1 MSKNIDFSQ
10 IEVYKGK
17 SFDELLKQIHDNSN
31 EKSDQIRSLILKLS
45 GFIKDT
51 DDAALLVPLLASYL
65 EVGVKNDEQLIKL
78 AALVQRFIKTSASN
92 NEEDSSYGL
101 SEKERAE
108 IIANAREFGSGKI
121 VKMGNGN

>member
-1 MSKNIDFSQ
+1 MSKNVDFSQ

-51 DDAALLVPLLASYL
+51 DDAALLVPL
-65 EVGVKNDEQLIKL
+65 
-78 AALVQRFIKTSASN
+78 
-92 NEEDSSYGL
+92 
-101 SEKERAE
+101 
-108 IIANAREFGSGKI
+108 
-121 VKMGNGN
+121 

>member
-1 MSKNIDFSQ
+1 MSN
-10 IEVYKGK
+10 
-17 SFDELLKQIHDNSN
+17 FDELLKQIHDNSN

>member
-1 MSKNIDFSQ
+1 MSKNVDFTK

-17 SFDELLKQIHDNSN
+17 SFDELLKQIHENSN
-31 EKSDQIRSLILKLS
+31 EKSEQIRSLILKITS
-45 GFIKDT
+45 FIKDA
-51 DDAALLVPLLASYL
+51 DDAALLVPLLAEYL

-78 AALVQRFIKTSASN
+78 AAIVQRFVKNTGSN
-92 NEEDSSYGL
+92 AEDNNSFGL

-121 VKMGNGN
+121 VKIGNAN

>member
-1 MSKNIDFSQ
+1 MSKNVDFTQ

-17 SFDELLKQIHDNSN
+17 SFDELLKQIHENSN
-31 EKSDQIRSLILKLS
+31 EKSEQIRSLILKITS
-45 GFIKDT
+45 FIKDA
-51 DDAALLVPLLASYL
+51 DDAALLVPLLAEYL

-78 AALVQRFIKTSASN
+78 AAIVQRFVKNTGSN
-92 NEEDSSYGL
+92 AEDNNSFGL

-121 VKMGNGN
+121 VKIGNAN

>member
-31 EKSDQIRSLILKLS
+31 EKSDQIRSLIQKLS
-45 GFIKDT
+45 GFIKDP

-78 AALVQRFIKTSASN
+78 AAIIQRFVKTSATSSD
-92 NEEDSSYGL
+92 EDSSFGL

-108 IIANAREFGSGKI
+108 IIANARESGAGKI
-121 VKMGNGN
+121 VKMGGQ